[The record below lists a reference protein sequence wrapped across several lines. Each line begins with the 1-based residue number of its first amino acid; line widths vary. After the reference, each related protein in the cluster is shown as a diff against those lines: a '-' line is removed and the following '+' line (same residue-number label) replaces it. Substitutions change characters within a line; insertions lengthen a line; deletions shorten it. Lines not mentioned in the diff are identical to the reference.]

1 MPLSLATVV
10 TPVLE
15 KVATPSGT
23 VAGVQ
28 LFGSTHSL
36 GSPPLPPTD
45 VASTAWAATTPRAVE
60 ASRMASEWR
69 PIDCKPAPRLA
80 NRVRTCHDAPQNS
93 QRKVGSIRACGG
105 WRARALLAGLSIPRD
120 RTVASEDLP
129 PVNVPVWRLII
140 SIQPDRAS
148 ERGSFA

>member
-36 GSPPLPPTD
+36 GSPPLPPTH

-80 NRVRTCHDAPQNS
+80 NRQSGPVIMPLRT
-93 QRKVGSIRACGG
+93 R
-105 WRARALLAGLSIPRD
+105 
-120 RTVASEDLP
+120 
-129 PVNVPVWRLII
+129 
-140 SIQPDRAS
+140 S
-148 ERGSFA
+148 ERWAQFERVEDGVRAPCWPDFPFHAIEPSLRKTSDRLMCPFGD